1 MAPAKFYF
9 SETSTYQELL
19 KFIPAD
25 AKVILELGCGN
36 GTIASQYKQI
46 NPHCPYIG
54 MESNPKLAKNAT
66 A

>member
-46 NPHCPYIG
+46 NPHWRYIG
-54 MESNPKLAKNAT
+54 MESNPKLVKNA
-66 A
+66 AA